1 MPTQDEDEEQDNSSS
16 VLAALPLSTVEAAI
30 KSVVQRNNYGLD
42 GIDGAKAPAAVCVWR
57 WEVKEQHRDW
67 LPKNAREKAEVR
79 VAERV
84 QVSASGHV
92 ICGLLTTFCRQNET
106 CYAFLNPYHKK
117 NATRFLIPKEP
128 LNYRRRTCPRLPNL
142 SMLIC

>member
-1 MPTQDEDEEQDNSSS
+1 MPAQDEDEEYDNSSS
-16 VLAALPLSTVEAAI
+16 ALAALPMSAVEAAI

-42 GIDGAKAPAAVCVWR
+42 GIGGAKAPAAFCIWR

-84 QVSASGHV
+84 RVSTSSHV
-92 ICGLLTTFCRQNET
+92 SCCFLSPFTILRRQNKT
-106 CYAFLNPYHKK
+106 C
-117 NATRFLIPKEP
+117 
-128 LNYRRRTCPRLPNL
+128 
-142 SMLIC
+142 